1 MSANQ
6 QPQVTLGYSDGSV
19 EPGCTDAFTS
29 KLGGL
34 PQWLDDTSAIP
45 AAAHCGQ
52 CGSAMVQL
60 AQAYAP
66 LDGSPYDR
74 VLYIW
79 ACCRRACTGKPG
91 AARAVRAHL
100 LNTEYALK
108 LAKQNKPAVKRKVP
122 SALAGGLF
130 GNTSPTVAAA
140 VDFGSVWR
148 SGSNLTDSTA
158 LSDSL
163 FTGPLF
169 GKQAPSNTGDVL
181 SCKHTADAQ
190 SESLS
195 EPLFGKPKLPKV
207 RQGLSSSCSGEDSLA
222 VEDLSARLCQIA
234 ISPEKPQSEWPTDM
248 ESVAAQY
255 LAFETET
262 LADDEQIHQQY
273 RTEID
278 QALDLAAEASCH
290 KGKGS
295 QAAGS
300 GEPNW
305 SEERYERAVLPK
317 GTDAA
322 FSRFTYIVEKN
333 PEQVMRYQFGGRP
346 LLYTTQDDTARV
358 LGAGTDT
365 ANDDDDDDDD
375 AMCADEYLT
384 SKLSPCP
391 HCGGQR
397 VFECQL
403 MPALLTVLELPVHT
417 AAATVSTKERLAGS
431 ELMRAFDMGLEF
443 GTMLVYVCA
452 ADCHGGQIGVEYLGN
467 NATSMSKYTGAT
479 YYEELVLVQLEA
491 HMD

>member
-1 MSANQ
+1 MSAF

-19 EPGCTDAFTS
+19 GSDSTDAFTS
-29 KLGGL
+29 KLGGR
-34 PQWLDDTSAIP
+34 PQWLDNTSAIP
-45 AAAHCGQ
+45 EAALCGQ
-52 CGSAMVQL
+52 CGSAMAQL

-100 LNTEYALK
+100 LNAEYALK
-108 LAKQNKPAVKRKVP
+108 LAKQNKPAMKQKKP
-122 SALAGGLF
+122 SVLAGGLF
-130 GNTSPTVAAA
+130 GSTASPTVAAA

-148 SGSNLTDSTA
+148 SGSDLTDSTA
-158 LSDSL
+158 QNDSL

-169 GKQAPSNTGDVL
+169 GKKAPSNANDVP
-181 SCKHTADAQ
+181 SCKHTAETQ
-190 SESLS
+190 SKSLF
-195 EPLFGKPKLPKV
+195 EPLFSEPKLPKTE
-207 RQGLSSSCSGEDSLA
+207 QGLSSSRSGKDSLA
-222 VEDLSARLCQIA
+222 VEKLSAGLGQIA
-234 ISPEKPQSEWPTDM
+234 ISSEKSQSEWPTNM

-262 LADDEQIHQQY
+262 LADDAQIHQRY
-273 RTEID
+273 RAEID
-278 QALDLAAEASCH
+278 QALDLAAEASCR

-300 GEPNW
+300 SEPDW

-317 GTDAA
+317 GTDMA

-346 LLYTTQDDTARV
+346 LLYTTQDDTARA
-358 LGAGTDT
+358 LGAGTDS
-365 ANDDDDDDDD
+365 ADDDDDDDT
-375 AMCADEYLT
+375 MCTDEYLT
-384 SKLSPCP
+384 NKLSPCP

-403 MPALLTVLELPVHT
+403 MPALLTVLELPVHM
-417 AAATVSTKERLAGS
+417 ADATVSTKERLAGS

-452 ADCHGGQIGVEYLGN
+452 ADCHGGQTGVGYLGN
-467 NATSMSKYTGAT
+467 NATSMSKYAGAT
-479 YYEELVLVQLEA
+479 YYEELVLVQLES

>member
-6 QPQVTLGYSDGSV
+6 PQATLGYSDGSV
-19 EPGCTDAFTS
+19 GSDSTDAFTS

-45 AAAHCGQ
+45 AAALCGQ
-52 CGSAMVQL
+52 CGSAMAQL
-60 AQAYAP
+60 AQMYAP

-100 LNTEYALK
+100 LNAEYALK
-108 LAKQNKPAVKRKVP
+108 LAKQNKPAVKQKKP
-122 SALAGGLF
+122 SVLAGGLF
-130 GNTSPTVAAA
+130 GSTTLPAVADL
-140 VDFGSVWR
+140 DFGSVWR
-148 SGSNLTDSTA
+148 SGSDLTDSNVQ
-158 LSDSL
+158 SDSL
-163 FTGPLF
+163 FTGLLF
-169 GKQAPSNTGDVL
+169 GKQALSNADDVP
-181 SCKHTADAQ
+181 SCKHT
-190 SESLS
+190 SEF
-195 EPLFGKPKLPKV
+195 EPLFGKPKLTKAE
-207 RQGLSSSCSGEDSLA
+207 QGLSSSSGEDSLT
-222 VEDLSARLCQIA
+222 VEKLSAGLGQIA
-234 ISPEKPQSEWPTDM
+234 ISPEKPQSEWPTNM

-255 LAFETET
+255 LAFETEI
-262 LADDEQIHQQY
+262 LADDAQIHQRY
-273 RTEID
+273 RAEID
-278 QALDLAAEASCH
+278 QALDLAAEASCR

-295 QAAGS
+295 QAASS
-300 GEPNW
+300 GEPDW

-333 PEQVMRYQFGGRP
+333 PEQVMRYRFGGRP
-346 LLYTTQDDTARV
+346 LLYTTQDDTARA
-358 LGAGTDT
+358 LGAGADS
-365 ANDDDDDDDD
+365 ANDDDDDDD
-375 AMCADEYLT
+375 AMCTDEYLT
-384 SKLSPCP
+384 NKLSPCP

-403 MPALLTVLELPVHT
+403 MPALLTVLELPVHV

-452 ADCHGGQIGVEYLGN
+452 ADCHGGQTGVGYLGN
-467 NATSMSKYTGAT
+467 NATSMSKYAGAT
-479 YYEELVLVQLEA
+479 YYEELVLVQLES